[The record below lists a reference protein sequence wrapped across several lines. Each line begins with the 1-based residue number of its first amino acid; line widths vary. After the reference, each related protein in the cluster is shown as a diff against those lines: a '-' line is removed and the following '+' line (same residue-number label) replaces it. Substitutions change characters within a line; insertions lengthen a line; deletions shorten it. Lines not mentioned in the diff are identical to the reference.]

1 MSKAFTD
8 LDMNGN
14 SIIAAANITAGSE
27 IRAGTSFSHNGT
39 AGITGVVT
47 ITDDFTNIHRLAFTL
62 GILTAY
68 SVKEGG
74 H

>member
-1 MSKAFTD
+1 MSKAYTD

-14 SIIAAANITAGSE
+14 SITAAANITAIAE
-27 IRAGTSFSHNGT
+27 IRANTKFNHNGT
-39 AGITGVVT
+39 DGITQILQ
-47 ITDDFTNIHRLAFTL
+47 ITDDSAITHTLSFTL

-68 SVKEGG
+68 SAMGI

>member
-8 LDMNGN
+8 LDMNAN
-14 SIIAAANITAGSE
+14 SIIAAANITAITE
-27 IRAGTSFSHNGT
+27 IRADTSFNHNGT
-39 AGITGVVT
+39 AGITQVVV
-47 ITDDFTNIHRLAFTL
+47 ITDDVGDLHRLAFTL